1 MILARAWARL
11 NGGCNIAA
19 RGYRFMARRT
29 TIERITAAIGTV
41 LLAVTAAQAAGSSR
55 GHGAGG
61 RFINYDPIVAHYN
74 QSGELFRIEGP
85 CQSACTLF
93 LGIRNVCIERGA
105 VLRFH
110 AGTNRSGVV
119 NRRDTD
125 HMAAAYNGAL
135 RHYLSAGHHMD
146 TGEFYA
152 IAGNDMIR
160 KCDE

>member
-1 MILARAWARL
+1 
-11 NGGCNIAA
+11 
-19 RGYRFMARRT
+19 MALRT
-29 TIERITAAIGTV
+29 TIERMMVAIVTV

-55 GHGAGG
+55 GLGAGG

-93 LGIRNVCIERGA
+93 LGIRNVCIERSA

-119 NRRDTD
+119 NRRDTN

-135 RHYLSAGHHMD
+135 WHYLSEGHHMD
-146 TGEFYA
+146 TREFYA

-160 KCDE
+160 KFGYRECPKR

>member
-1 MILARAWARL
+1 
-11 NGGCNIAA
+11 
-19 RGYRFMARRT
+19 MARRT
-29 TIERITAAIGTV
+29 TIERMTAAIVTV
-41 LLAVTAAQAAGSSR
+41 LLAATAAQAAGSSR

-74 QSGELFRIEGP
+74 KSGELFRIEGP

-152 IAGNDMIR
+152 ISGKDMIQKFGYR
-160 KCDE
+160 ECPKR